1 MYSVSKKYADF
12 QQNLFWK
19 HKDPRCIQ
27 DEVMLYRRVKF
38 PEKIDQ
44 KTVPQQQQQTEKDRA
59 VDQEIKLMAIGIQV
73 YERIAKNMTIP
84 CEEKKEMNKS
94 KPMDCVKSNKFKV
107 ELKNKD
113 DKINDLTDTL
123 LNQQALTKKQSLEIQ
138 ILKDK
143 FLNTEEDKRKEQS
156 ETTRQK

>member
-27 DEVMLYRRVKF
+27 DELMLYRGVKF

-59 VDQEIKLMAIGIQV
+59 VDQEIKLMARGIEV
-73 YERIAKNMTIP
+73 Y
-84 CEEKKEMNKS
+84 
-94 KPMDCVKSNKFKV
+94 
-107 ELKNKD
+107 L
-113 DKINDLTDTL
+113 
-123 LNQQALTKKQSLEIQ
+123 SLIH
-138 ILKDK
+138 I
-143 FLNTEEDKRKEQS
+143 
-156 ETTRQK
+156 